1 MSQTKTRRV
10 TAPSESPMSETEL
23 PPSAAS
29 TPPSASSRAAGA
41 GHLMRRVIRQEEFGI
56 TAVLVVLVVVIGAFH
71 PNSLTKS
78 ALLGTALAASFVALI
93 AYGMVFLI
101 AMTEIDL
108 SVGSIFGFSALVCA
122 ELMSH
127 GMNPWL
133 ALLVGPATG
142 MALEAGNGFVANTFR
157 IPVIIVTLGTLT
169 LYAGL
174 ATVVS
179 NSQAVTGLPLT
190 SSFFSVLGGNLL
202 GVPFSVWVVVVA
214 GIVLTVVFRRTPF
227 GARVRAI
234 GSNQTAARFSG
245 IRVNR
250 TRLQVL
256 VLVGALAGLAGVLSL
271 AYQEGADPSL
281 GTGLELQ
288 VIAATIIG
296 GTAVTGGSGTVPG
309 ALVGALIISVING
322 GLVYFAVGPN
332 WSGVVT
338 GATVVVA
345 VSADGVLRRRRAA
358 RLARASA

>member
-1 MSQTKTRRV
+1 MSDATEPPP
-10 TAPSESPMSETEL
+10 TAPAAPPERSPTEQ
-23 PPSAAS
+23 
-29 TPPSASSRAAGA
+29 
-41 GHLMRRVIRQEEFGI
+41 MRRSLRHVVHHEEFGI
-56 TAVLVVLVVVIGAFH
+56 AAVLIALVLVIGAFH
-71 PNSLTKS
+71 PNSLS
-78 ALLGTALAASFVALI
+78 RQALLSTALAASFVALI

-108 SVGSIFGFSALVCA
+108 SVGSIFGFSALVSA

-127 GMNPWL
+127 GVSPWL
-133 ALLVGPATG
+133 ALLAGPVSG
-142 MALEAGNGFVANTFR
+142 MALGALNGVVANTFR

-174 ATVVS
+174 ATVIT
-179 NSQAVTGLPLT
+179 NSQAVTGLPLS
-190 SSFFSVLGGNLL
+190 SSFFTVLGGNVI
-202 GVPFSVWVVVVA
+202 GIPFSIWVAVGFA
-214 GIVLTVVFRRTPF
+214 ALLNIVFRRTPF

-271 AYQEGADPSL
+271 AYQEGADPTL
-281 GTGLELQ
+281 GSGLELQ

-296 GTAVTGGSGTVPG
+296 GTAISGGSGTVPG
-309 ALVGALIISVING
+309 ALIGALIIAVING
-322 GLVYFAVGPN
+322 GLVYFSIGPN

-338 GATVVVA
+338 GTTIVVA
-345 VSADGVLRRRRAA
+345 VSADGVVRRRRAA
-358 RLARASA
+358 RLARAGG

>member
-1 MSQTKTRRV
+1 MSQTETRRV
-10 TAPSESPMSETEL
+10 PAPSESPMRETEL
-23 PPSAAS
+23 PPSE
-29 TPPSASSRAAGA
+29 PSAAPSAPRRAAGA
-41 GHLMRRVIRQEEFGI
+41 GHMMRRVIRQEEFGI
-56 TAVLVVLVVVIGAFH
+56 TAVLIVLVIVIGAFH

-122 ELMSH
+122 ELMAH
-127 GMNPWL
+127 GMSPWL

-234 GSNQTAARFSG
+234 GSNPTAARFSG

-250 TRLQVL
+250 TRIQVL

-338 GATVVVA
+338 GATVVIA